1 MIAYVIRHVS
11 HAVWKMDK
19 RERGLGTSWET
30 GSVNQMQEEDGWAA
44 VVETELEI
52 NSETVEVESRGLSF
66 P

>member
-1 MIAYVIRHVS
+1 MLCG
-11 HAVWKMDK
+11 MDK

-44 VVETELEI
+44 VVETVLEI
-52 NSETVEVESRGLSF
+52 NGYICETMEVESTGPSF